1 MGLVLKILKIVGI
14 ILLILVVLIAA
25 LLICLS
31 MKLMSLSWHTR
42 TLAKGRGGSKKSKR
56 N

>member
-1 MGLVLKILKIVGI
+1 MGLVLKIFKIAGI

-31 MKLMSLSWHTR
+31 MKPFVPDNYTK
-42 TLAKGRGGSKKSKR
+42 TVDTGGEIEAKY
-56 N
+56 